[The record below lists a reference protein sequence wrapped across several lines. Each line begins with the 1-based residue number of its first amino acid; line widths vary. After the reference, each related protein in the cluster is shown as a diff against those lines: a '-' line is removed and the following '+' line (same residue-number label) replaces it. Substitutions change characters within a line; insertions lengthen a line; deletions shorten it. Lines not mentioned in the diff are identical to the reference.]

1 MKDLYEITGSTG
13 EGVFEV
19 RLNSGHDIFR
29 GHFPGNPVLPGIC
42 SLMIVRECASRMAG
56 LPLTYASVGES
67 KFLSAITPDDELSI
81 ALKVTGE
88 RGGGGEG
95 CVYPLPL
102 SATICSEYTTM
113 LKLKANLIPDER

>member
-19 RLNSGHDIFR
+19 RLNPDHDIFR

-56 LPLTYASVGES
+56 LPLTYACVGES
-67 KFLSAITPDDELSI
+67 KFLSAITPEAELSI

-88 RGGGGEG
+88 GG
-95 CVYPLPL
+95 VYTL